1 VLRKYALPIL
11 VLLLL
16 AVAVFF
22 LMRGQSQ
29 AAWRLV
35 PSDASAVVTS
45 DRIQDSSFVLTEAAI
60 DIKGFPLVNQAAES
74 LSLLLWITR
83 DIPIYDRTLL
93 KKTITYSYHQRTSAG
108 FGVIVYIPLLN
119 DTEKEWWSTPNRPDI
134 RVLRH
139 TFKNTTITD
148 INDSG
153 SKPVCSY
160 IIQDG
165 FLILSQYGDLIE
177 DVVRHADEPISKFL
191 LQNQFEKA
199 NDSRYSLNLY
209 LNRSV
214 WGNLILNAL
223 SPQSSLAEFL
233 KLFPAT
239 QDYHLTPDAASRIE
253 FESLG
258 SDPGE
263 NYATEWLDGQ
273 AGKAFARHQYIS
285 QQTSLFFRIASE
297 DSLAFKKEFRNWH
310 SDYDTPAW
318 DKLKYHLGDQREELI
333 KNVGAELV
341 LCQMEGTN
349 SITDG
354 KLALIEYTNYDKLR
368 PLLTKLARLATTE
381 AGVAQD
387 KYQGYDLYSI
397 PIPELPA
404 GLYGPLF
411 KGFPRTFVS
420 YVAPYLV
427 LSNSSQ
433 VLRNYISDYENRIT
447 WQQSPELDSI
457 LLNRNQGKDIA
468 QIALVASPRKIN
480 SSAMTG
486 LFSAKIESIVY
497 ECLYS
502 GSKAYPRLRLLP
514 MKRRTSGKVL
524 NRTFLSA
531 EIPWAF
537 GNDSLVAI
545 SQDPVAGATQLL
557 LTDARD
563 SLVRPRANFENVKA
577 IAALDGPL
585 IAAPLRVDF
594 LNIGRQQ
601 LILATARSLYAI
613 DEDEQ
618 GIVTPFRV
626 GVPSGQNLQSLI
638 RIEGGNEGSSRFVVL
653 DTVGNLFLWD
663 KLNAMPTKINRTRNF
678 TDVQLPVVSL
688 NQLGTRSL
696 IVTQRNGLIFL
707 INDQGTVRP
716 GFPVDMLTRIESAFA
731 WTQNATTAQPEIV
744 GVSRYGELLRVDI
757 SGKIMERRQLY
768 RPEISTH
775 FRTLF
780 DSNAL
785 DWLLVR
791 SSDTRVSILDKEG
804 TELFQIG
811 NISPNSTLQ
820 YHYFGV
826 DNRFISINSGGYTSI
841 FDLSGRRLGDKPI
854 PSEVP
859 VRLSYQPSY
868 YKIFIFGRS
877 GGKYQAWTIKIR

>member
-1 VLRKYALPIL
+1 MLRKYALPIL
-11 VLLLL
+11 VLVLL

-22 LMRGQSQ
+22 LVRGRSQ
-29 AAWRLV
+29 AAWRFI

-45 DRIQDSSFVLTEAAI
+45 DRIQDSVFVLTEAAV
-60 DIKGFPLVNQAAES
+60 DVKSFPLVRQAAES
-74 LSLLLWITR
+74 LSLLMWITR

-93 KKTITYSYHQRTSAG
+93 KKTVTYSYHQRTSSG

-119 DTEKEWWSTPNRPDI
+119 DTEIKWWATPNRQDI

-139 TFKNTTITD
+139 TFKNTVITD

-160 IIQDG
+160 IIKDNY
-165 FLILSQYGDLIE
+165 LILSQYGDLIE
-177 DVVRHADEPISKFL
+177 DVVRHADEPISKFM
-191 LQNQFEKA
+191 LQNQFDQSD
-199 NDSRYSLNLY
+199 DSDYSLNLY

-214 WGNLILNAL
+214 WGNLILNSL

-239 QDYHLTPDAASRIE
+239 QDYHLRPDAASHIE

-258 SDPGE
+258 SE
-263 NYATEWLDGQ
+263 ASRNYAAEWLAGQ
-273 AGKAFARHQYIS
+273 GGKNFSRHQYIS
-285 QQTSLFFRIASE
+285 QQTSLFFRIASR
-297 DSLAFKKEFRNWH
+297 DSLIFKKKFRNWH
-310 SDYDTPAW
+310 SDYSSPAW
-318 DKLKYHLGDQREELI
+318 DKLSYYLGNQREDLITSVGSELM
-333 KNVGAELV
+333 

-349 SITDG
+349 SISDG
-354 KLALIEYTNYDKLR
+354 KLALVEYANYDKLR
-368 PLLTKLARLATTE
+368 PLLTKLARLSTKE
-381 AGVAQD
+381 SNVSLD

-433 VLRNYISDYENRIT
+433 VLRNYISDFENRIT
-447 WQQSPELDSI
+447 WHQSPELDSI
-457 LLNRNQGKDIA
+457 LLTREKGTPPA
-468 QIALVASPRKIN
+468 QITLVASPRKVN
-480 SSAMTG
+480 SASVAG
-486 LFSAKIESIVY
+486 LFSSKIESIVY
-497 ECLYS
+497 ECVLS
-502 GSKAYPRLRLLP
+502 KRKAYPRLSLLP
-514 MKRRTSGKVL
+514 KKRRTSGKVL
-524 NRTFLSA
+524 NRTFLSG
-531 EIPWAF
+531 EIPWTF

-545 SQDPVAGATQLL
+545 GQDPVAGATQLL
-557 LTDARD
+557 LTNQYD
-563 SLVRPRANFENVKA
+563 SLVRPRASFESVKS

-585 IAAPLRVDF
+585 VAAPLRVDF

-601 LILATARSLYAI
+601 LILATAQSLYAI

-618 GIVTPFRV
+618 GVVTSFRV
-626 GVPSGQNLQSLI
+626 GIPSGQPIKSLI
-638 RIEGGNEGSSRFVVL
+638 RIEGSNEGSSRFVAV
-653 DTVGNLFLWD
+653 DISGNLFLWE
-663 KLNAMPTKINRTRNF
+663 KVNAIPTKINSTRNF
-678 TDVQLPVVSL
+678 TDIRLPVVSL
-688 NQLGTRSL
+688 GLLGTRSL
-696 IVTQRNGLIFL
+696 IVTQRNGLIYL
-707 INDQGTVRP
+707 IKEDGTVRP
-716 GFPVDMLTRIESAFA
+716 GFPVDMLTRIEGAFA
-731 WTQNATTAQPEIV
+731 WTQNATTAQPELV
-744 GVSRYGELLRVDI
+744 GVSAYGELLRVDV

-768 RPEISTH
+768 RPETSTH

-791 SSDTRVSILDKEG
+791 SSDTRVSILDQEG

-859 VRLSYQPSY
+859 VRLSYQASY

-877 GGKYQAWTIKIR
+877 AGKYQAWTIKIR